1 MTGPGKVYLVGAG
14 PGDPGLITVKG
25 LRLLKE
31 ADVVVYD
38 RLVDTRLLEHARAD
52 AEMINVGK
60 GRDNHSFTQDEIN
73 ALLVEH
79 GSAGKH
85 VTRLK
90 GGDPFVFG
98 RGGEEALEL
107 VAEGIP
113 FEIVPGITSAI
124 GALAYAGIPI
134 THRKVAASFAVVTGS
149 EDPSRP
155 NSGVD
160 WPALAHVDTLVVL
173 MGMEALP
180 NVVNA
185 VLAEGK
191 PSDTPVALVR
201 WGTRPDQETVSGD
214 LTNIVE
220 RVKAAGLQAPV
231 VTVIGPVA
239 ALREKLQW
247 FDTGPLFGQRVLV
260 TRTRQQASV
269 LSAML
274 TQRGAMPIELPTITV
289 EPLEV
294 GAAMDKALDGLSD
307 YRWTV
312 FTSANAVSIFF
323 ERLAARGL
331 DARALGA
338 VKVCAIGPGTSK
350 TLGEHG
356 IIADYLSDEAV
367 AESLLDGLRDRLQPG
382 DRVLLPR
389 ANAGRATLVDGL
401 QEAGAVVDDVHLYR
415 SVPAENIAARAREV
429 FAEGVDTI
437 TFASSSTVKNLMDAL
452 GGDVETL
459 NRCVVACIGP
469 VTAETARGLGIRV
482 DIEATEHTVPGLV
495 EALEGFYAREKL
507 GAVSVAGESNAR

>member
-1 MTGPGKVYLVGAG
+1 MSGPGKVYLVGAG

-25 LRLLKE
+25 LRLLQE
-31 ADVVVYD
+31 ADVVIYD
-38 RLVDTRLLEHARAD
+38 RLVDTRLLENARAN

-60 GRDNHSFTQDEIN
+60 GRDNHSYTQEEIN

-79 GSAGKH
+79 GSAGKM

-107 VAEGIP
+107 VEAGIP
-113 FEIVPGITSAI
+113 FEVVPGITSAI
-124 GALAYAGIPI
+124 GALTYAGIPI

-160 WPALAHVDTLVVL
+160 WPALVHIDTLVVL

-180 NVVNA
+180 NVVEA

-214 LTNIVE
+214 LTNIVA

-269 LSAML
+269 LSSML
-274 TQRGAMPIELPTITV
+274 TERGAMPIELPTIAI
-289 EPLEV
+289 EPMES
-294 GAAMDKALDGLSD
+294 GGAMDKALDGLTD

-312 FTSANAVSIFF
+312 FTSANSVAVFF

-331 DARALGA
+331 D
-338 VKVCAIGPGTSK
+338 
-350 TLGEHG
+350 
-356 IIADYLSDEAV
+356 
-367 AESLLDGLRDRLQPG
+367 
-382 DRVLLPR
+382 
-389 ANAGRATLVDGL
+389 
-401 QEAGAVVDDVHLYR
+401 
-415 SVPAENIAARAREV
+415 
-429 FAEGVDTI
+429 
-437 TFASSSTVKNLMDAL
+437 
-452 GGDVETL
+452 
-459 NRCVVACIGP
+459 
-469 VTAETARGLGIRV
+469 
-482 DIEATEHTVPGLV
+482 
-495 EALEGFYAREKL
+495 
-507 GAVSVAGESNAR
+507 

>member
-25 LRLLKE
+25 LQLLKE
-31 ADVVVYD
+31 ADVVIYD
-38 RLVDTRLLEHARAD
+38 RLVDPRLLEHARAD

-60 GRDNHSFTQDEIN
+60 GRNDHSFTQEEIN
-73 ALLVEH
+73 DLLVKH
-79 GSAGKH
+79 GSAGEQ

-107 VAEGIP
+107 VAAGIP
-113 FEIVPGITSAI
+113 FEVVPGITSAI

-180 NVVNA
+180 NVVDA
-185 VLAEGK
+185 MLAEGK

-220 RVKAAGLQAPV
+220 RVKAAGLQAPA

-239 ALREKLQW
+239 GLRERLRW

-274 TQRGAMPIELPTITV
+274 TQRGALPIELPTIVV
-289 EPLEV
+289 EPLES
-294 GAAMDKALDGLSD
+294 GAAMDKALDDLNN

-312 FTSANAVSIFF
+312 FTSANAVTIFF

-338 VKVCAIGPGTSK
+338 VQVCAIGPGTARV
-350 TLGEHG
+350 LGEHG
-356 IIADYLSDEAV
+356 IKADYTSDESV
-367 AESLLDGLRDRLQPG
+367 AESLMEGLRERLQPG

-389 ANAGRATLVDGL
+389 ANAGRATLLEGL
-401 QEAGAVVDDVHLYR
+401 REAGALVDEVHLYR
-415 SVPAENIAARAREV
+415 TIPAEDIAARAREV
-429 FAEGVDTI
+429 FAEGVDTV
-437 TFASSSTVKNLMDAL
+437 TFASSSTVKNLVDAL
-452 GGDVETL
+452 DGDVETL
-459 NRCVVACIGP
+459 NRCIVACIGP

-482 DIEATEHTVPGLV
+482 DVEATEHTVPGMV
-495 EALEGFYAREKL
+495 EALEGFYARERL
-507 GAVSVAGESNAR
+507 GAASVEGQSTAR

>member
-1 MTGPGKVYLVGAG
+1 MSTPGKVYLVGAG

-25 LRLLKE
+25 LRLLQE
-31 ADVVVYD
+31 ADVVIYD
-38 RLVDTRLLEHARAD
+38 RLVDVRLLEHARTD

-73 ALLVEH
+73 AMLVEH
-79 GSAGKH
+79 GSAGKQ

-107 VAEGIP
+107 AAAGVP
-113 FEIVPGITSAI
+113 FEVVPGITSAI
-124 GALAYAGIPI
+124 GALAYAGIPV

-149 EDPSRP
+149 EDPTRK

-180 NVVNA
+180 NVVEA

-191 PSDTPVALVR
+191 PADTPVALVR

-220 RVKAAGLQAPV
+220 RVKAAGLQAPA

-260 TRTRQQASV
+260 TRTREQASV

-274 TQRGAMPIELPTITV
+274 AERGAMPIELPTIAI
-289 EPLEV
+289 EPLDS
-294 GAAMDKALDGLSD
+294 ATAMDAALEGLAS
-307 YRWTV
+307 YAWTV

-323 ERLAARGL
+323 EGLAARGL
-331 DARALGA
+331 DARALSTM
-338 VKVCAIGPGTSK
+338 KVCAIGPGTGAVLAEYNIK
-350 TLGEHG
+350 
-356 IIADYLSDEAV
+356 ADYNPDEFV
-367 AESLLDGLRDRLQPG
+367 AESLVDGMGKQFNPG

-389 ANAGRATLVDGL
+389 AEGGRASLVQGL
-401 QEAGAVVDDVHLYR
+401 KEAGAVVDEVHLYR
-415 SVPAENIAARAREV
+415 SVPPGDIAEKAKEA

-437 TFASSSTVKNLMDAL
+437 TFASSSTVKNLVAAL
-452 GGDVETL
+452 DGDVEAI
-459 NRCVVACIGP
+459 NRCVIACIGP
-469 VTAETARGLGIRV
+469 ITTETARGLGVRV
-482 DIEATEHTVPGLV
+482 DVEATEHTVPGLV
-495 EALEGFYAREKL
+495 EALEEYYAREKL
-507 GAVSVAGESNAR
+507 GAASST

>member
-1 MTGPGKVYLVGAG
+1 MSGPGKVYLVGAG

-25 LRLLKE
+25 LRLLQE
-31 ADVVVYD
+31 ADVVIYD
-38 RLVDTRLLEHARAD
+38 RLVDTRLLENARAD
-52 AEMINVGK
+52 AEMVNVGK
-60 GRDNHSFTQDEIN
+60 GRDNHSYTQDEIN

-79 GSAGKH
+79 GSAGKI

-107 VAEGIP
+107 VEAGIP
-113 FEIVPGITSAI
+113 FEVVPGITSAI

-180 NVVNA
+180 NVVDA

-214 LTNIVE
+214 LTNIVA
-220 RVKAAGLQAPV
+220 RVKAAGLQAPA
-231 VTVIGPVA
+231 VTVIGPVV

-247 FDTGPLFGQRVLV
+247 FDIGPLFGQRVLV

-274 TQRGAMPIELPTITV
+274 TERGAMPIELPTIAI
-289 EPLEV
+289 EPMES
-294 GAAMDKALDGLSD
+294 GAAMDKALDGLTD

-312 FTSANAVSIFF
+312 FTSANSVAIFF
-323 ERLAARGL
+323 GRLTARGL

-338 VKVCAIGPGTSK
+338 VQVCAIGPGTSNA
-350 TLGEHG
+350 LGEHG
-356 IIADYLSDEAV
+356 IKADFTPGEFV
-367 AESLLDGLRDRLQPG
+367 AESLIDGMKERLQPG

-389 ANAGRATLVDGL
+389 AEGGRALLVDGL
-401 QEAGAVVDDVHLYR
+401 REAGAVVDEVHLYR
-415 SVPAENIAARAREV
+415 AVPAEDIAVKALELFEA
-429 FAEGVDTI
+429 GVDTI
-437 TFASSSTVKNLMDAL
+437 TFASSSTVKNLVDAL
-452 GGDVETL
+452 DGDVEAI
-459 NRCVVACIGP
+459 NRCIVACIGP
-469 VTAETARGLGIRV
+469 VTAETARGLGVKV
-482 DIEATEHTVPGLV
+482 DVEATEHTVPGMV
-495 EALEGFYAREKL
+495 EALEVFYAREKL
-507 GAVSVAGESNAR
+507 GAVSSR

>member
-1 MTGPGKVYLVGAG
+1 MSGPGKVYLVGAG

-25 LRLLKE
+25 LRLLQE

-60 GRDNHSFTQDEIN
+60 GRDNHSYTQDEIN

-79 GSAGKH
+79 GSAGEI

-98 RGGEEALEL
+98 RGGEEALVL
-107 VAEGIP
+107 VDAGIP
-113 FEIVPGITSAI
+113 FEVVPGITSAI

-149 EDPSRP
+149 EDPSRS

-160 WPALAHVDTLVVL
+160 WSALAHVDTLVVL

-180 NVVNA
+180 NVVDA

-201 WGTRPDQETVSGD
+201 WGTRPDQETLSGD
-214 LTNIVE
+214 LTNIVA
-220 RVKAAGLQAPV
+220 RVKAAGFQAPA

-274 TQRGAMPIELPTITV
+274 TQRGAMPIELPTIAI
-289 EPLEV
+289 EPPDAFQ
-294 GAAMDKALDGLSD
+294 GAAMDKALDGLTD

-312 FTSANAVSIFF
+312 FTSANAVAIFF
-323 ERLAARGL
+323 ERLAARSL

-338 VKVCAIGPGTSK
+338 VQVCAIGPGTSK
-350 TLGEHG
+350 SLGEHG
-356 IIADYLSDEAV
+356 IKPDFIPGEFV
-367 AESLLDGLRDRLQPG
+367 AESLINGMRERLQPG

-389 ANAGRATLVDGL
+389 AEGGRALLVDGL
-401 QEAGAVVDDVHLYR
+401 RETGAVVDEIHLYR
-415 SVPAENIAARAREV
+415 LVPAEDIAVKAREV
-429 FAEGVDTI
+429 FEAGVDTI
-437 TFASSSTVKNLMDAL
+437 TFASSSTVKNLVDAL
-452 GGDVETL
+452 DGDVEVI
-459 NRCVVACIGP
+459 NSCIVACIGP
-469 VTAETARGLGIRV
+469 VTAETARRLGV
-482 DIEATEHTVPGLV
+482 KVGVEATEHTVPGMV
-495 EALEGFYAREKL
+495 EALEVFYAREML
-507 GAVSVAGESNAR
+507 SAASFR

>member
-1 MTGPGKVYLVGAG
+1 MSGPGKVYLVGAG

-25 LRLLKE
+25 LRLLQE
-31 ADVVVYD
+31 ADVVIYD
-38 RLVDTRLLEHARAD
+38 RLVDVRLLEHARAD

-79 GSAGKH
+79 GLAGKF

-107 VAEGIP
+107 VDAGIP
-113 FEIVPGITSAI
+113 FEVVPGITSAI

-134 THRKVAASFAVVTGS
+134 THRKIAASFAVVTGS

-180 NVVNA
+180 NVVDA

-191 PSDTPVALVR
+191 PADTPVALVR

-220 RVKAAGLQAPV
+220 RVKTAGLQAPV

-274 TQRGAMPIELPTITV
+274 TQRGAMPIELPTIAL
-289 EPLEV
+289 EPLDSD
-294 GAAMDKALDGLSD
+294 GAMDKALDGLTD

-323 ERLAARGL
+323 ERLAARNL

-338 VKVCAIGPGTSK
+338 VQVCAIGPGTAK
-350 TLGEHG
+350 ALGEHG
-356 IIADYLSDEAV
+356 IKADYIPEEFV
-367 AESLLDGLRDRLQPG
+367 AESLVEGMRKRLQPG
-382 DRVLLPR
+382 DKVLLPR
-389 ANAGRATLVDGL
+389 AEGGRALLVEGL
-401 QEAGAVVDDVHLYR
+401 KEAGAVVDEVHLYR
-415 SVPAENIAARAREV
+415 SMPAEDIAVRAKEA
-429 FAEGVDTI
+429 FAAGVDTI
-437 TFASSSTVKNLMDAL
+437 TFASSSMVKNLVDAFN
-452 GGDVETL
+452 GDVEAI

-469 VTAETARGLGIRV
+469 VTSETARGLGVRV
-482 DIEATEHTVPGLV
+482 DVEATEHTVSGLV

-507 GAVSVAGESNAR
+507 GAVSSI

>member
-1 MTGPGKVYLVGAG
+1 MSGPGKVYLVGAG

-25 LRLLKE
+25 LRLLQE
-31 ADVVVYD
+31 ADVVIYD
-38 RLVDTRLLEHARAD
+38 RLVDVRLLEHARAD

-60 GRDNHSFTQDEIN
+60 GRDNHSYTQDEIN

-98 RGGEEALEL
+98 RGGEEALVL
-107 VAEGIP
+107 VDAGIP
-113 FEIVPGITSAI
+113 FEVVPGITSAI

-173 MGMEALP
+173 MGMEVLP
-180 NVVNA
+180 NVVDA
-185 VLAEGK
+185 LLAEGK

-220 RVKAAGLQAPV
+220 RVKAAGLQAPA

-274 TQRGAMPIELPTITV
+274 TQRGAMPIELPTIAI
-289 EPLEV
+289 EPL
-294 GAAMDKALDGLSD
+294 GALQGPALDEALDGLTD

-323 ERLAARGL
+323 ERLTARGL
-331 DARALGA
+331 DARALGSMQ
-338 VKVCAIGPGTSK
+338 VCAIGPGTA
-350 TLGEHG
+350 TALGEHG
-356 IIADYLSDEAV
+356 IKADYTPDEFV
-367 AESLLDGLRDRLQPG
+367 AESLVYGMGKRLNPG

-389 ANAGRATLVDGL
+389 AEGGRASLVEGL
-401 QEAGAVVDDVHLYR
+401 KEAGAVVDEVHLYR
-415 SVPAENIAARAREV
+415 LVPVEDIAVKAREV
-429 FAEGVDTI
+429 FEAGVDAI
-437 TFASSSTVKNLMDAL
+437 TFASSSTVKNLVDAL
-452 GGDVETL
+452 DGNVEAI

-469 VTAETARGLGIRV
+469 VTAETARGLGVRV
-482 DIEATEHTVPGLV
+482 DVEAIEHTVPGMV
-495 EALEGFYAREKL
+495 EALEVFYAREKL
-507 GAVSVAGESNAR
+507 GAVSSR